1 MTVGLVI
8 VSHSSQLAAGVA
20 ELAGQM
26 AQGKT
31 PIAVAGGAVDDVL
44 GTSADKILAAIKS
57 VDGPDGVLVLLDL
70 GSAIL
75 STELALE
82 LLDDDQRSR
91 ICLTS
96 APLVEGAVAAALEA
110 SLGHTLAEVQQA
122 AEKTASAEQLRLL
135 KPLTQDEEAASPTTP
150 GRPQGIAPT
159 MTQTAPPSASIV
171 GAGLA
176 PALEAPTLEVQLL
189 LTNPMGLHARPASL
203 FVQTAGRFQANI
215 QTLARGRQADAT
227 SIMGVLSL
235 GAQQNDTI
243 TIRASGTDA
252 EAAIAALSELV
263 RAGFYETAIE
273 AGTSIPEKTIVQP
286 STEGGGKD
294 GGKLTSLPPLRSGE
308 AWQGITT
315 SAGVAVGPALL
326 YTSSSLTLSMV
337 ERHAISPEQVVSEQ
351 SRLRESLTVAAQ
363 ELHALATSLQDKL
376 DQAQTAIFDAQA
388 LMMRDSSLLDFALQ
402 LIEEQHI
409 DAAGALAATGEH
421 YAAALQSLDN
431 PILAARAVDM
441 RDAISRAIRQLGGQ
455 KMPKQ
460 DLSALSLPVILIA
473 EDLTPSDTAQF
484 RPEFVLGICTVR
496 GGPTAHAAILARA
509 LGIAAIAGLSEAALQ
524 VIHSGD
530 ELGLDADKGLLYH
543 HPTPEVHAE
552 LMQRLAEQQQQRA
565 ILKNAAQQVRAP
577 IHINGR
583 RIHLLANIASEA
595 EAEAARQ
602 WGAEGVGLLRTE
614 FLFADAAVLPGEDE
628 QRRRYAQIFRAFG
641 RDAPGQAGPVVV
653 RTLDAGA
660 DKPMPAL
667 NSILDPT
674 TEANPALGLRGIRIQ
689 LAHQTL
695 LEQQL
700 SALLLAAADTGIQLQ
715 IMFPMISTVEELQM
729 ARSIFDRVQER
740 LKGMPHY
747 KSGAYPAHVPIGIMV
762 EVPAAAVMAPELAE
776 LADFFS
782 IGANDLLQYT
792 LASDR
797 TNVSVSYLYQPMQP
811 ALLRLIRQVAE
822 AGQRAG
828 KTVAV
833 CGEIASDVRLA
844 PLLVGLGV
852 DELSMTPTAIPAVRT
867 ALTRKSSQEL
877 SDLAERIIRLKTVAE
892 VEQMLSDFQL

>member
-8 VSHSSQLAAGVA
+8 VSHSTQLSVGVA

-31 PIAVAGGAVDDVL
+31 RIAAAGGAVDDAL
-44 GTSADKILAAIKS
+44 GTSVDKIFAAIES
-57 VDGPDGVLVLLDL
+57 VAGPDGVLVLLDL

-75 STELALE
+75 STEMALE
-82 LLDDDQRSR
+82 LLDDVQRSR
-91 ICLTS
+91 IRLSS

-122 AEKTASAEQLRLL
+122 AEKTASPEQLKLL
-135 KPLTQDEEAASPTTP
+135 KPLTQAEEATNLEEKGSTT
-150 GRPQGIAPT
+150 QATAAPE
-159 MTQTAPPSASIV
+159 A
-171 GAGLA
+171 GA
-176 PALEAPTLEVQLL
+176 LEVQLL
-189 LTNPMGLHARPASL
+189 LTNPLGLHARPASL
-203 FVQTAGRFQANI
+203 FVQTAGRFQAQTNI
-215 QTLARGRQADAT
+215 RVQVLGRGRQADAK

-235 GAQQNDTI
+235 GARQGDDIILRVT
-243 TIRASGTDA
+243 GTDD
-252 EAAIAALSELV
+252 EAAEAALSELV
-263 RAGFYETAIE
+263 RADFYETAPLVE
-273 AGTSIPEKTIVQP
+273 TPAPAVPEGTTTYP
-286 STEGGGKD
+286 STQAPPMTKD
-294 GGKLTSLPPLRSGE
+294 V
-308 AWQGITT
+308 WQGITT

-326 YTSSSLTLSMV
+326 YTSSGLALSMV
-337 ERHAISPEQVVSEQ
+337 ERHTIAPDQIVSEQ
-351 SRLRESLTVAAQ
+351 NRLRESLSVAAQ
-363 ELHALATSLQDKL
+363 ELHALATSLQETL
-376 DQAQTAIFDAQA
+376 GQAQAAIFDAQA
-388 LMMRDSSLLDFALQ
+388 LMLRDPSLLAFALQ
-402 LIEEQHI
+402 LIEEQHT

-421 YAAALQSLDN
+421 YAAMLASLDN

-441 RDAISRAIRQLGGQ
+441 RDAMSRAIRQLGGQ

-473 EDLTPSDTAQF
+473 EDLTPSDTAQLH
-484 RPEFVLGICTVR
+484 PEFVLGICTVR

-530 ELGLDADKGLLYH
+530 ELGLDADNGLLYH
-543 HPTPEVHAE
+543 HPTPEVRAV

-565 ILKNAAQQVRAP
+565 ILKEAAQQVRAP
-577 IHINGR
+577 INVNGR
-583 RIHLLANIASEA
+583 RIYLLANIASEA

-641 RDAPGQAGPVVV
+641 GDAPGQAGPFVV

-674 TEANPALGLRGIRIQ
+674 VEANPALGLRGIRIH

-700 SALLLAAADTGIQLQ
+700 SALLLAAADTGIQLH

-729 ARSIFDRVQER
+729 ARSVFDHVYER
-740 LKGMPHY
+740 LKGMPHD
-747 KSGAYPAHVPIGIMV
+747 KSGIPAPQAGSLRPRQGSYPTHVPVGIMV

-792 LASDR
+792 LACDR
-797 TNVSVSYLYQPMQP
+797 TNVSVSNLYHPMQP

-822 AGQRAG
+822 AGRRAG
-828 KTVAV
+828 KPVAV

-867 ALTRKSSQEL
+867 ALTRRSSQEL
-877 SDLAERIIRLKTVAE
+877 SDLAERISRLKTVAE
-892 VEQMLSDFQL
+892 VEQTLSDFTPR